1 MNSLTKTTR
10 KRRVDG
16 VTQRYHVKP
25 DIAPSEVSAAEIL
38 AAEEDRR
45 AKADLRAYAEE
56 ALRHMTTQNSSDSM
70 RSDYLGMVS
79 GAIGET
85 PTETRARKL
94 RERREH
100 RGMSPV
106 DIEFSGTWL
115 EVNRRSPSY
124 TGTNFYDSMEAAVR
138 EITGIVYPTS
148 TGHADWVYFWDLPMG
163 RAKAEAFRDSL
174 VRRGW
179 TLAEIK
185 ED

>member
-1 MNSLTKTTR
+1 MNSITKTTR
-10 KRRVDG
+10 IRRADG
-16 VTQRYHVKP
+16 VTQRYHVATVP
-25 DIAPSEVSAAEIL
+25 PSDVSAAEIL

-85 PTETRARKL
+85 PAETQERKL
-94 RERREH
+94 LERRER

-106 DIEFSGTWL
+106 IIEFSDDVL
-115 EVNRRSPSY
+115 EVRRDPHY
-124 TGTNFYDSMEAAVR
+124 DGLNFYNSVEAAVR
-138 EITGIVYPTS
+138 EVTGVTYPTS
-148 TGHADWVYFWDLPMG
+148 TGHSTWVSFWDVPVG
-163 RAKAEAFRDSL
+163 KANAEAIRDAL
-174 VRRGW
+174 IRRGW